1 MMTNVYLICA
11 DVEGEK
17 LHKIGFTRRKVETR
31 LKEFRTANASDLYLV
46 DSFKSEWGTKIEASL
61 HRIFKQK
68 KVRGEWFH
76 LSEKDIKAFKD
87 YCQTLHDN
95 FEFIKEHNTY
105 YIDTQKM

>member
-1 MMTNVYLICA
+1 MKTNVYLICA

-61 HRIFKQK
+61 HRYKSIQ
-68 KVRGEWFH
+68 RL
-76 LSEKDIKAFKD
+76 LS
-87 YCQTLHDN
+87 
-95 FEFIKEHNTY
+95 NT
-105 YIDTQKM
+105 TR